1 MRARQRHLN
10 PKAAGATLVLDARLI
25 TGLSDGTGVQTW
37 SDASGGGN
45 DATQT
50 TSGFRPL
57 YKTAVQGGQPG
68 VLFDGTDDSMATA
81 YAPTSGD
88 VTVFALFKPNTP
100 PAFSRILDK
109 DFTNGFWFGKDGSA
123 SDPKYG
129 GGCRQTSSPFGN
141 FLTMDATTSHVMSG
155 SRSSTTWTIT
165 DETKTTS
172 SSTVS
177 STAFNT
183 TIIRVGITN
192 ANSQRWKGHIFAVS
206 YFHNLALSSPLL
218 SRMFHAYGFSY
229 KIASS

>member
-10 PKAAGATLVLDARLI
+10 PRAAGATLVLDARLI

-37 SDASGGGN
+37 SDVSGGGN
-45 DATQT
+45 DATQA
-50 TSGFRPL
+50 TSGLRPL

-68 VLFDGTDDSMATA
+68 LLFDGTNDSMSSA

-88 VTVFALFKPNTP
+88 VTVFALFKPDSP
-100 PAFSRILDK
+100 PAFSRIVDK
-109 DFTNGFWFGKDGSA
+109 DYGNGFWFGKDGSA

-129 GGCRQTSSPFGN
+129 GGCRQTSSPFGV
-141 FLTMDATTSHVMSG
+141 FLTMDATASHVMSG

-165 DETKTTS
+165 DETKATGS
-172 SSTVS
+172 ATVI
-177 STAFNT
+177 STAFST
-183 TIIRVGITN
+183 EKIWIGINSFGN
-192 ANSQRWKGHIFAVS
+192 AWWKGHIFAVS

-218 SRMFHAYGFSY
+218 RRMFHAYGFSY